1 MFRFNRTRTTLCPE
15 SNSPRTKALNTE
27 EIEQMQLFLEAIVAL
42 SALALALMG
51 LVIWSSIMR
60 KAQVRVNSKWA
71 ARQRKI
77 QAEWS
82 RDENERLA
90 YLLGHDRQEVYQE
103 R

>member
-1 MFRFNRTRTTLCPE
+1 
-15 SNSPRTKALNTE
+15 
-27 EIEQMQLFLEAIVAL
+27 MQLFLEAIVGL
-42 SALALALMG
+42 SALALAIIG

-90 YLLGHDRQEVYQE
+90 YLFGHDRQDVYQE